1 MSLLPFPEKIDVR
14 KFFSRHVNFNTNLPL
29 SAFSR
34 LSEFIRPGAEIDS
47 SELKVELNYIVDE
60 EGRFLISGRMNGL
73 VDLTCQ
79 RCLQGVE
86 HKLSTEFK
94 VQILDE
100 LEEGGDRELAE
111 DELDVALAQEGQLD
125 LLGLLEDEL
134 ILSLPLVAYHDELNC
149 NEALVALKASAQ
161 NKPSPFAELET
172 LKVQMRE
179 GRKQG
184 TSEKK

>member
-1 MSLLPFPEKIDVR
+1 M
-14 KFFSRHVNFNTNLPL
+14 
-29 SAFSR
+29 
-34 LSEFIRPGAEIDS
+34 
-47 SELKVELNYIVDE
+47 
-60 EGRFLISGRMNGL
+60 
-73 VDLTCQ
+73 
-79 RCLQGVE
+79 
-86 HKLSTEFK
+86 
-94 VQILDE
+94 
-100 LEEGGDRELAE
+100 
-111 DELDVALAQEGQLD
+111 D